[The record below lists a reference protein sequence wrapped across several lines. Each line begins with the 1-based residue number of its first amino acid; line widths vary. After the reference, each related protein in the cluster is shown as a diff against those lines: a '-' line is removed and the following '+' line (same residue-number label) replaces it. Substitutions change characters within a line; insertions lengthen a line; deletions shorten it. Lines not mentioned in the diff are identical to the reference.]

1 DAGAEG
7 FLLKTASPAEI
18 IGAVRAVRAGDAILS
33 PRSTRQLLDHYRRS
47 EDRSAREKAAGAL
60 AELTER
66 ERAVAAAVGHG
77 LSNAE
82 IAARLYG
89 SAATVKAHLA
99 AVQTKLGLRN
109 RVQVA
114 DHAERAGLLRAHG
127 PSRARRSPRLR
138 DKNVTSG
145 GGSVRVARVPRALR
159 AGPSDGSPSAAVR
172 WTTTQRRWG
181 GSTRGVRKAHR
192 DGTSPT
198 PSPRRGQLDPRTPPA
213 PAPHPGPGGPGPPAA
228 LPHRPRRW
236 PGPRPGRG
244 RQRGR
249 RRRGGR
255 PRRRHGE

>member
-1 DAGAEG
+1 MSDTHRILLVDDDPLVRSGLRLLLSSDPGIAVVGEAGDGDEVVEAVQRHHPDVVLTALRMPRMDGIAATRAVRALPDPPQVIALTTWDVDDAVLRSLDAGAEG

-82 IAARLYG
+82 IAARLYV

-114 DHAERAGLLRAHG
+114 VYAERAGLLR
-127 PSRARRSPRLR
+127 
-138 DKNVTSG
+138 
-145 GGSVRVARVPRALR
+145 
-159 AGPSDGSPSAAVR
+159 
-172 WTTTQRRWG
+172 
-181 GSTRGVRKAHR
+181 
-192 DGTSPT
+192 
-198 PSPRRGQLDPRTPPA
+198 
-213 PAPHPGPGGPGPPAA
+213 
-228 LPHRPRRW
+228 
-236 PGPRPGRG
+236 
-244 RQRGR
+244 
-249 RRRGGR
+249 
-255 PRRRHGE
+255 

>member
-1 DAGAEG
+1 MSDTHRILLVDDDPLVRSGLRLLLSSDPGIAVVGEAGDGDEVVEAVQRHHPDVVLMDLRMPRMDGIAATRAVRALPDPPQVIALTTWDVDDAVLRSLDAGAEG

-82 IAARLYG
+82 IAARLYV

-114 DHAERAGLLRAHG
+114 VYAERAGLLR
-127 PSRARRSPRLR
+127 
-138 DKNVTSG
+138 
-145 GGSVRVARVPRALR
+145 
-159 AGPSDGSPSAAVR
+159 
-172 WTTTQRRWG
+172 
-181 GSTRGVRKAHR
+181 
-192 DGTSPT
+192 
-198 PSPRRGQLDPRTPPA
+198 
-213 PAPHPGPGGPGPPAA
+213 
-228 LPHRPRRW
+228 
-236 PGPRPGRG
+236 
-244 RQRGR
+244 
-249 RRRGGR
+249 
-255 PRRRHGE
+255 